1 MFEIFLNTAKFI
13 TSDDVRKTT
22 SSLIDMI
29 HQSPEWQKDICTM
42 NANIQNKYIE
52 QAIFLLDLTISK
64 MQNMEFKEV
73 SIDDFKIVFFELIRN
88 AFNHGCKE
96 DKDEVKITIE
106 ITKTFVSLIVINPK
120 KRRFFIEPI
129 IRTNSR
135 KLQINPNI
143 LSGRGLLLVKQLT
156 DSFIMVNDNTGVKIV
171 IYSDRVILK
180 TDIIEDLIILNIEGG
195 FYNPSLSRKLL
206 NEIINTPPYDIVIN
220 LNKLS
225 PDTEIS
231 TNVIRINL
239 NLGSSRKVVI
249 LIDECNLS
257 KTMLPKEITATSW
270 AGALKKIGKMNLL
283 SKILK
288 YQYESNLK

>member
-13 TSDDVRKTT
+13 VSDDVRKST

-29 HQSPEWQKDICTM
+29 HRSPEWQKDICTM
-42 NANIQNKYIE
+42 NARIQNKYYE
-52 QAIFLLDLTISK
+52 QAIFLLDLTMSK
-64 MQNMEFKEV
+64 MQNMEFKKS
-73 SIDDFKIVFFELIRN
+73 SIDDFKIVFSELIRN

-96 DKDEVKITIE
+96 DNDEVKITIE

-120 KRRFFIEPI
+120 KRKFLIEPI
-129 IRTNSR
+129 IKNNLI
-135 KLQINPNI
+135 KLQNNPNM
-143 LSGRGLLLVKQLT
+143 LSGRGLLLVRQLT

-195 FYNPSLSRKLL
+195 FYNPALSGKLMS
-206 NEIINTPPYDIVIN
+206 EIKKTPPYDIVIN

-225 PDTEIS
+225 LDTEVLTI
-231 TNVIRINL
+231 VIRLNL
-239 NLGSSRKVVI
+239 NLIGSRKVVV

-257 KTMLPKEITATSW
+257 KTMLPKEITSTSW
-270 AGALKKIGKMNLL
+270 AEALIKIGKMNLL
-283 SKILK
+283 PKLLK
-288 YQYESNLK
+288 Y